1 MKKISDREQ
10 KLPGYFDSPW
20 PVECGGNRRQKSAL
34 GRLSA
39 KNSKAAVITKSS
51 DKWNVMVIQREK
63 DEFFL
68 GGTMPYFNGPKPYGW
83 VQKIN
88 PETLEVLSE
97 SPKLPCGDHVW
108 CGAIAA
114 HENGNIIKVNGN
126 YMHVLNPNCDVLLE
140 RKLPINQA
148 HNGLLILSDGTIITK
163 DCRLENQE
171 NSTITRLNPD
181 TLELL
186 HEPFTLPEG
195 SMGRIACDITE
206 EGEFVYIPGIEKI
219 WRVKVLSDS
228 LELDEDWQ
236 PLYRDSKQSQGLAWD
251 GCISDGSL
259 WVMDNGD
266 IESVR
271 SIYGVNPNGRVA
283 ENTHLSWRNPAPWK
297 GKQRLIKLDLTTSEM
312 MAIEPFD
319 KDGGGIIAPPV
330 NVPEF
335 QICIAWDSING
346 GLAGIS
352 SKDQNLSVSWHLDA
366 RPTMQPVV
374 FPESGEL
381 VINNYENGE
390 DELIVVDVSS
400 GELLSRVKVNAR
412 LANGMFLTPGF
423 NRDIFYCTTGTFSKV
438 TWI

>member
-1 MKKISDREQ
+1 MTNSDRKE
-10 KLPGYFDSPW
+10 KLPGYFDSAW
-20 PVECGGNRRQKSAL
+20 PVECGGNRRQKAAT
-34 GRLSA
+34 GTLSSR
-39 KNSKAAVITKSS
+39 NSKTEMISTVS

-63 DEFFL
+63 NEFFL

-88 PETLEVLSE
+88 PDTLEVLNE
-97 SPKLPCGDHVW
+97 SPQLPCGDHVW

-114 HENGNIIKVNGN
+114 HKNGSIIKVNGSF
-126 YMHVLNPNCDVLLE
+126 MHVLSPDCEVILE
-140 RKLPINQA
+140 KELPINQA
-148 HNGLLILSDGTIITK
+148 HNGLLILSDGTIVTK
-163 DCRLENQE
+163 DCRLENQQ
-171 NSTITRLNPD
+171 NSTITRLDPN

-186 HEPFTLPEG
+186 HEPFALPEG
-195 SMGRIACDITE
+195 SMGRIASDLNDD
-206 EGEFVYIPGIEKI
+206 GEFIYIPGIERI
-219 WRVKVLSDS
+219 WRIKVLPDA

-236 PLYRDSKQSQGLAWD
+236 PQYRNGNQSQGLAWD
-251 GCISDGSL
+251 GCISEDSL

-283 ENTHLSWRNPAPWK
+283 ENTHLSWRSPAPWK
-297 GKQRLIKLDLTTSEM
+297 GRQRLIKFDLISGDKI
-312 MAIEPFD
+312 AIEPFD
-319 KDGGGIIAPPV
+319 KEGGGIIAPPV
-330 NVPEF
+330 NVPEYEM
-335 QICIAWDSING
+335 CIAWDSING

-352 SKDQNLSVSWHLDA
+352 TTDRKLAVSWQLDM

-381 VINNYENGE
+381 VINNFENGE
-390 DELIVVDVSS
+390 DELIVVDIAT
-400 GELLSRVKVNAR
+400 GELLSRAKVNAR

-438 TWI
+438 TWY

>member
-1 MKKISDREQ
+1 MTNSDRKE
-10 KLPGYFDSPW
+10 KLPGYFDSAW
-20 PVECGGNRRQKSAL
+20 PVECGGNRRQKAATGKL
-34 GRLSA
+34 LS
-39 KNSKAAVITKSS
+39 KNSKTEMISTVS

-63 DEFFL
+63 NEFFL

-88 PETLEVLSE
+88 SDSLEVLNE
-97 SPKLPCGDHVW
+97 SPQLPCGDHVW

-114 HENGNIIKVNGN
+114 HENGSIIKVNGSF
-126 YMHVLNPNCDVLLE
+126 MHVLSPECEVILE
-140 RKLPINQA
+140 KELPINQA
-148 HNGLLILSDGTIITK
+148 HNGLLILSDGTIVTK
-163 DCRLENQE
+163 DCRLENQQ
-171 NSTITRLNPD
+171 NSTITRLDPN

-186 HEPFTLPEG
+186 HEPFALPEG
-195 SMGRIACDITE
+195 SMGRIASDLNDD
-206 EGEFVYIPGIEKI
+206 GEFIYIPGIERI
-219 WRVKVLSDS
+219 WRIKVLPDA

-236 PLYRDSKQSQGLAWD
+236 PQYRNANQSQGLAWD
-251 GCISDGSL
+251 GCISEGSL

-297 GKQRLIKLDLTTSEM
+297 GRQRLIKFDLISGEKTF
-312 MAIEPFD
+312 IEPFD
-319 KDGGGIIAPPV
+319 KEGGGIIAPPA
-330 NVPEF
+330 NVPEYEM
-335 QICIAWDSING
+335 CIAWDSING

-352 SKDQNLSVSWHLDA
+352 TTDRKLAVSWQLDM
-366 RPTMQPVV
+366 RPTMQPVI

-381 VINNYENGE
+381 VINNFENGE
-390 DELIVVDVSS
+390 DELIVVDIAT
-400 GELLSRVKVNAR
+400 GELLSRAKVNAR

-438 TWI
+438 TWY

>member
-1 MKKISDREQ
+1 MTNSDRKE
-10 KLPGYFDSPW
+10 KLPGYFDSAW
-20 PVECGGNRRQKSAL
+20 PVECGGNRRQKAATGKL
-34 GRLSA
+34 LS
-39 KNSKAAVITKSS
+39 KNSKTEMISTVS

-63 DEFFL
+63 NEFFL

-88 PETLEVLSE
+88 SDSLEVLNE
-97 SPKLPCGDHVW
+97 SPQLPCGDHVW

-114 HENGNIIKVNGN
+114 HENGSIIKVNGSF
-126 YMHVLNPNCDVLLE
+126 MHVLSPECEVILE
-140 RKLPINQA
+140 KELPINQA
-148 HNGLLILSDGTIITK
+148 HNGLLILSDGTIVTK
-163 DCRLENQE
+163 DCRLENQQ
-171 NSTITRLNPD
+171 NSTITRLDPN

-186 HEPFTLPEG
+186 HEPFALPEG
-195 SMGRIACDITE
+195 SMGRIASDLNDD
-206 EGEFVYIPGIEKI
+206 GEFIYIPGIERI
-219 WRVKVLSDS
+219 WRIKVLPDA

-236 PLYRDSKQSQGLAWD
+236 PQYRNANQSQGLAWD
-251 GCISDGSL
+251 GCISEGSL

-297 GKQRLIKLDLTTSEM
+297 GRQRLIKFDLISGEKTS
-312 MAIEPFD
+312 IEPFD
-319 KDGGGIIAPPV
+319 KEGGGIIAPPV
-330 NVPEF
+330 NVPEYEM
-335 QICIAWDSING
+335 CIAWDSING

-352 SKDQNLSVSWHLDA
+352 TTDRKLAVSWQLDM
-366 RPTMQPVV
+366 RPTMQPVI

-381 VINNYENGE
+381 VINNFENGE
-390 DELIVVDVSS
+390 DELIVVDIAT
-400 GELLSRVKVNAR
+400 GELLSRAKVNAR

-438 TWI
+438 TWY

>member
-1 MKKISDREQ
+1 MTNSDRKE
-10 KLPGYFDSPW
+10 KHPGYFESAW
-20 PVECGGNRRQKSAL
+20 PVECGGNRRQKAAT
-34 GRLSA
+34 GTLSSR
-39 KNSKAAVITKSS
+39 NSKTEMISTVS

-63 DEFFL
+63 NEFFL

-88 PETLEVLSE
+88 PDTLEVLNE
-97 SPKLPCGDHVW
+97 SPQLPCGDHVW

-114 HENGNIIKVNGN
+114 HKNGSVIKVNGSF
-126 YMHVLNPNCDVLLE
+126 MHVLSPDCEVILE
-140 RKLPINQA
+140 KELPINQA
-148 HNGLLILSDGTIITK
+148 HNGLLILSDGTIVTK
-163 DCRLENQE
+163 DCRLENQQ
-171 NSTITRLNPD
+171 NSTITRLDPN

-186 HEPFTLPEG
+186 HEPFALPEG
-195 SMGRIACDITE
+195 SMGRIASDLNDD
-206 EGEFVYIPGIEKI
+206 GEFIYIPGIERI
-219 WRVKVLSDS
+219 WRIKVLPDA

-236 PLYRDSKQSQGLAWD
+236 PQYRNGNQSQGLAWD
-251 GCISDGSL
+251 GCISEDSL

-283 ENTHLSWRNPAPWK
+283 ENTHLSWRSPAPWK
-297 GKQRLIKLDLTTSEM
+297 GRQRLIKFDLMSGDKTS
-312 MAIEPFD
+312 IEPFD
-319 KDGGGIIAPPV
+319 KEGGGIIAPPV
-330 NVPEF
+330 NVPEYEM
-335 QICIAWDSING
+335 CIAWDSING

-352 SKDQNLSVSWHLDA
+352 TIDRKLAVSWQLDM

-381 VINNYENGE
+381 VINNFENGE
-390 DELIVVDVSS
+390 DELIVVDIAT
-400 GELLSRVKVNAR
+400 GELLSRAKVNAR

-438 TWI
+438 TWY

>member
-1 MKKISDREQ
+1 MTNSDRKE
-10 KLPGYFDSPW
+10 KLPGYFDSAW
-20 PVECGGNRRQKSAL
+20 PVECGGNRRQKAATGKL
-34 GRLSA
+34 LS
-39 KNSKAAVITKSS
+39 KNSKTEMISTVS

-63 DEFFL
+63 NEFFL

-88 PETLEVLSE
+88 SDSLEVLNE
-97 SPKLPCGDHVW
+97 SPQLPCGDHVW

-114 HENGNIIKVNGN
+114 HENGSIIKVNGSF
-126 YMHVLNPNCDVLLE
+126 MHVLSPECEVILE
-140 RKLPINQA
+140 KELPINQA
-148 HNGLLILSDGTIITK
+148 HNGLLILSDGTIVTK
-163 DCRLENQE
+163 DCRLENQQ
-171 NSTITRLNPD
+171 NSTITRLDPN

-186 HEPFTLPEG
+186 HEPFALPEG
-195 SMGRIACDITE
+195 SMGRIASDLNDD
-206 EGEFVYIPGIEKI
+206 GEFIYIPGIERI
-219 WRVKVLSDS
+219 WRIKVLPDA

-236 PLYRDSKQSQGLAWD
+236 PQYRNANQSQGLAWD
-251 GCISDGSL
+251 GCISEGSL

-297 GKQRLIKLDLTTSEM
+297 GRQRLIKFDLISGEKTS
-312 MAIEPFD
+312 IEPFD
-319 KDGGGIIAPPV
+319 KEGGGIIAPPV
-330 NVPEF
+330 NVPEYEM
-335 QICIAWDSING
+335 CIAWDSING

-352 SKDQNLSVSWHLDA
+352 TTDRKLAVSWQLDM
-366 RPTMQPVV
+366 RSTMQPVI

-381 VINNYENGE
+381 VINNFENGE
-390 DELIVVDVSS
+390 DELIVVDIAT
-400 GELLSRVKVNAR
+400 GELLSRAKVNAR

-438 TWI
+438 TWY

>member
-1 MKKISDREQ
+1 MTNSDRKE
-10 KLPGYFDSPW
+10 KLPGYFDSAW
-20 PVECGGNRRQKSAL
+20 PVECGGNRRQKAATGKL
-34 GRLSA
+34 LS
-39 KNSKAAVITKSS
+39 KNSKTEMISTVS

-63 DEFFL
+63 NEFFL

-88 PETLEVLSE
+88 SDSLEVLNE
-97 SPKLPCGDHVW
+97 SPQLPCGDHVW

-114 HENGNIIKVNGN
+114 HENGSIIKVNGSF
-126 YMHVLNPNCDVLLE
+126 MHVLSPECEVILE
-140 RKLPINQA
+140 KELPINQA
-148 HNGLLILSDGTIITK
+148 HNGLLILSDGTIVTK
-163 DCRLENQE
+163 DCRLENQQ
-171 NSTITRLNPD
+171 NSTLTRLDPN

-186 HEPFTLPEG
+186 HEPFALPEG
-195 SMGRIACDITE
+195 SMGRIASDLNDD
-206 EGEFVYIPGIEKI
+206 GEFIYIPGIERI
-219 WRVKVLSDS
+219 WRIKVLPDA

-236 PLYRDSKQSQGLAWD
+236 PQYRNANQSQGLAWD
-251 GCISDGSL
+251 GCISEGSL

-297 GKQRLIKLDLTTSEM
+297 GRQRLIKFDLISGEKTS
-312 MAIEPFD
+312 IEPFD
-319 KDGGGIIAPPV
+319 KEGGGIIAPPV
-330 NVPEF
+330 NVPEYEM
-335 QICIAWDSING
+335 CIAWDSING

-352 SKDQNLSVSWHLDA
+352 TTDRKLEVSWQLDM
-366 RPTMQPVV
+366 RPTMQPVI

-381 VINNYENGE
+381 VINNFENGE
-390 DELIVVDVSS
+390 DELIVVDIAT
-400 GELLSRVKVNAR
+400 GELLSRAKVNAR

-438 TWI
+438 TWY

>member
-1 MKKISDREQ
+1 MTNSDRKE
-10 KLPGYFDSPW
+10 KLPGYFDSAW
-20 PVECGGNRRQKSAL
+20 PVECGGNRRQKAAT
-34 GRLSA
+34 GTLSSR
-39 KNSKAAVITKSS
+39 NSKTEMISTVS

-63 DEFFL
+63 NEFFL

-88 PETLEVLSE
+88 PDTLEVLNE
-97 SPKLPCGDHVW
+97 SPQLPCGDHVW

-114 HENGNIIKVNGN
+114 HKNGSVIKVNGSF
-126 YMHVLNPNCDVLLE
+126 MHVLSPDCEVILE
-140 RKLPINQA
+140 KELPINQA
-148 HNGLLILSDGTIITK
+148 HNGLLILSDGTIVTK
-163 DCRLENQE
+163 DCRLENQQ
-171 NSTITRLNPD
+171 NSTITRLDPN

-186 HEPFTLPEG
+186 HEPFALPEG
-195 SMGRIACDITE
+195 SMGRIASDLNDD
-206 EGEFVYIPGIEKI
+206 GEFIYIPGIERI
-219 WRVKVLSDS
+219 WRIKVLPDA

-236 PLYRDSKQSQGLAWD
+236 PQYRNGNQSQGLAWD
-251 GCISDGSL
+251 GCISEDSL

-283 ENTHLSWRNPAPWK
+283 ENTHLSWRSPAPWK
-297 GKQRLIKLDLTTSEM
+297 GRQRLIKFDLMSGDKTS
-312 MAIEPFD
+312 IEPFD
-319 KDGGGIIAPPV
+319 KEGGGIIAPPV
-330 NVPEF
+330 NVPEYEM
-335 QICIAWDSING
+335 CIAWDSING

-352 SKDQNLSVSWHLDA
+352 TIDRKLAVSWQLDM

-381 VINNYENGE
+381 VINNFENGE
-390 DELIVVDVSS
+390 DELIVVDIAT
-400 GELLSRVKVNAR
+400 GELLSRAKVNAR

-438 TWI
+438 TWY

>member
-1 MKKISDREQ
+1 MTNSDRKE
-10 KLPGYFDSPW
+10 KLPGYFDSAW
-20 PVECGGNRRQKSAL
+20 PVECGGNRRQKAAT
-34 GRLSA
+34 GKLSS
-39 KNSKAAVITKSS
+39 KNSKTEMISTVS

-63 DEFFL
+63 NEFFL

-88 PETLEVLSE
+88 SDSLEVLNE
-97 SPKLPCGDHVW
+97 SPQLPCGDHVW

-114 HENGNIIKVNGN
+114 HENGSIIKVNGSF
-126 YMHVLNPNCDVLLE
+126 MHVLSPECEVILE
-140 RKLPINQA
+140 KELPINQA
-148 HNGLLILSDGTIITK
+148 HNGLLILSDGTIVTK
-163 DCRLENQE
+163 DCRLENQQ
-171 NSTITRLNPD
+171 NSTITRLDPN

-186 HEPFTLPEG
+186 HEPFALPEG
-195 SMGRIACDITE
+195 SMGRIASDLNDD
-206 EGEFVYIPGIEKI
+206 GEFIYIPGIERI
-219 WRVKVLSDS
+219 WRIKVLPDA

-236 PLYRDSKQSQGLAWD
+236 PQYRNANQSQGLAWD
-251 GCISDGSL
+251 GCISEGSL

-297 GKQRLIKLDLTTSEM
+297 GRQRLIKFDLISGEKTS
-312 MAIEPFD
+312 IEPFD
-319 KDGGGIIAPPV
+319 KEGGGIIAPPV
-330 NVPEF
+330 NVPEYEM
-335 QICIAWDSING
+335 CIAWDSING

-352 SKDQNLSVSWHLDA
+352 TTDRKLAVSWQLDM

-381 VINNYENGE
+381 VINNFENGE
-390 DELIVVDVSS
+390 DELIVVDIAT
-400 GELLSRVKVNAR
+400 GELLSRAKVNAR

-438 TWI
+438 TWY